1 MLIDEF
7 DFFLIEIFILVIK
20 GLTEALAIDCE
31 MVGTLDG
38 YNQSSSLA
46 RVSIVNEF
54 GHCVY
59 DKFVKPLPTETVIDY
74 RTWVSGIRPEDI
86 ENGEDFKK
94 VREEVVEMVKGR
106 ILVGHSIKND
116 LDILMLKHQAQCIR
130 DVASYKPFR

>member
-1 MLIDEF
+1 MPIDEF
-7 DFFLIEIFILVIK
+7 DFFFIEIFILVIK
-20 GLTEALAIDCE
+20 GLTAALAIDCE

-38 YNQSSSLA
+38 YSQSSNLA

-59 DKFVKPLPTETVIDY
+59 DKFVKPTEEVIDY

-94 VREEVVEMVKGR
+94 VREEIVDMVKGR

-116 LDILMLKHQAQCIR
+116 LDILMLKHPAQCIR

>member
-1 MLIDEF
+1 
-7 DFFLIEIFILVIK
+7 
-20 GLTEALAIDCE
+20 

-38 YNQSSSLA
+38 YSQSSNLA
-46 RVSIVNEF
+46 RVSIVNKF

-59 DKFVKPLPTETVIDY
+59 DKFVKPTETVIDY
-74 RTWVSGIRPEDI
+74 RTWVSGIHPEDL

-94 VREEVVEMVKGR
+94 VRQEVVDMVTGR

-116 LDILMLKHQAQCIR
+116 LDILMIKHPAQYIR